1 MPAIVIKANEFHVDS
16 KTPCRLVFV
25 IPLELP
31 SLLDSS
37 VPPPPYYPPNK
48 NITEWTLRDAT
59 MTALRPAVVGALYTV
74 LGPDAAVSEMVPR
87 DNRDW
92 HKADGFASSVVTDK
106 SKFDPESGDWTDRDG
121 NMDSG
126 AKAYLEYPNNEIAII
141 DVYKIR
147 IDQGIKDNKINV
159 PVVELK
165 AMPVLSE
172 GKVAFVARK
181 YGDIEQEWFNRSIW
195 QIEW

>member
-1 MPAIVIKANEFHVDS
+1 
-16 KTPCRLVFV
+16 
-25 IPLELP
+25 
-31 SLLDSS
+31 
-37 VPPPPYYPPNK
+37 
-48 NITEWTLRDAT
+48 
-59 MTALRPAVVGALYTV
+59 
-74 LGPDAAVSEMVPR
+74 MVPR

-121 NMDSG
+121 NMDFG